1 MWLYVTTHLQPK
13 SCHFRQC
20 RGNTQVNATSKH
32 IFKNLHKLASQAIC
46 WELASAV
53 SVLHDKTLFRH
64 HYQDHPLAK
73 YHDMGIWLQ
82 ILPYYF
88 ILVGGLK
95 ACWVVT
101 HLNSSSN
108 DLLTFHPKK
117 KCCIVKHISLQ
128 DSRFL
133 SWTGWDNQC
142 QRWSALCSAFRSFTF
157 SASWKYHVQDN
168 VSNCQV
174 EINTTWKQLS
184 ELAGRT
190 FQGLYI
196 NSLLCILFQPLL
208 KDCREK
214 LHKNMQGEWK
224 NCCNSSVQKLHYHN
238 KYNCSHK
245 LRNITLKV
253 SDHHLH

>member
-1 MWLYVTTHLQPK
+1 MWA
-13 SCHFRQC
+13 F
-20 RGNTQVNATSKH
+20 
-32 IFKNLHKLASQAIC
+32 
-46 WELASAV
+46 
-53 SVLHDKTLFRH
+53 
-64 HYQDHPLAK
+64 
-73 YHDMGIWLQ
+73 WLQ

-95 ACWVVT
+95 ACRVIT

-157 SASWKYHVQDN
+157 SASWKHHVQDN

-174 EINTTWKQLS
+174 EINTTRKQLS
-184 ELAGRT
+184 ELAGWT
-190 FQGLYI
+190 FQGLYM
-196 NSLLCILFQPLL
+196 NSLLCILFQPLF

-224 NCCNSSVQKLHYHN
+224 NVITALCKSCTNTISTIAVITSGTSLS
-238 KYNCSHK
+238 KYQT
-245 LRNITLKV
+245 ITFTRKG
-253 SDHHLH
+253 SD